1 MKNTESIQIPTH
13 CPACASELVEINYQ
27 LFCRNQACPAQ
38 STKKIEAF
46 CQKMKIKGLGPKT
59 IEKLEIEDVPDVY
72 TLDKEYLSSMLG
84 EKTGVKIFDNIQATL
99 VCEFGTFLS
108 ALSIPLIGNT
118 ASRKIGTVAN
128 SLSDITDP
136 LLQEAG
142 IGEKA
147 RSNLLNWLK
156 NNIQDYSNLVK
167 FKDKK
172 AATKAVKQMGNV
184 VITGKLND
192 FKNRME
198 ASDFLRELGF
208 NVLSG
213 VSSKVNYL
221 VCEDGSSSSKTTKA
235 KSLNIEICTIKQ
247 LMEKHNGLD

>member
-13 CPACASELVEINYQ
+13 CPACATDLVEINFQ
-27 LFCRNQACPAQ
+27 LFCRNQVCPAQ

-46 CQKMKIKGLGPKT
+46 SKKMKIKGLGPKT
-59 IEKLEIEDVPDVY
+59 IEKLEIEDVPDIFN
-72 TLDKEYLSSMLG
+72 LDLEYLTSMLG
-84 EKTGVKIFDNIQATL
+84 EKTATKIYNLIDNTR
-99 VCEFGTFLS
+99 FGSDFSTFLS

-128 SLSDITDP
+128 SLIDITDP

-147 RSNLLNWLK
+147 RSNLINWLN
-156 NNIQDYSNLVK
+156 NNIHEYENLVIFNEK
-167 FKDKK
+167 KTVIK
-172 AATKAVKQMGNV
+172 AAKQMGNV
-184 VITGKLND
+184 VITGKLDN
-192 FKNRME
+192 FKNRTE

-208 NVLSG
+208 NILSG

-221 VCEDGSSSSKTTKA
+221 VCEDGSNSSKSTKA
-235 KSLNIEICTIKQ
+235 KSLGINICTIKQ
-247 LMEKHNGLD
+247 LMEK